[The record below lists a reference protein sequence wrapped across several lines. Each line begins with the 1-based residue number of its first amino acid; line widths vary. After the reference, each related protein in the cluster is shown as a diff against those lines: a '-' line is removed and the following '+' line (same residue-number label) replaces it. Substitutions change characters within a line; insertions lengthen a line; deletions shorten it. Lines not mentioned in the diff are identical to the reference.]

1 MAELRAFLFIDRLQP
16 QTMSYLSTWIRG
28 TLPRSGMAAQVIE
41 VAPGLDIEPLTDVA
55 LKEAEVKAG
64 ILAVER
70 QFGTLE
76 FHARSPETVRSASA
90 AVLRAMGARE
100 ADAAPPEI
108 LASKIVPRID
118 AQHAFVIN
126 RNRLG
131 SMAIG
136 GESLFLMEM
145 RPAAYAILAVN
156 EAEKAAD
163 IRVIDYRMIGANG
176 RVYLTGRESEARAAR
191 DAAEAALARHMGR

>member
-1 MAELRAFLFIDRLQP
+1 MAELRAFLFIDRLQM

-41 VAPGLDIEPLTDVA
+41 VAPGLEIEPLSDVA

-70 QFGTLE
+70 LFGTLE
-76 FHARSPETVRSASA
+76 FHARSPETVRSAAA
-90 AVLRAMGARE
+90 AVLRTMGARE
-100 ADAAPPEI
+100 GDAAPPEI

-176 RVYLTGRESEARAAR
+176 RVYLTGRESEVRAAR
-191 DAAEAALARHMGR
+191 DAAEAALTRHMGR